1 MGTHVRIN
9 VMAGSGTAPTAG
21 SSAAAARLDDLRRL
35 RKRLLIG
42 GGALIT
48 VLVLL
53 AAIVSSIADVE
64 EFHGRERQSFMEARA
79 AMDYFL
85 FQRDRAYATVVNGND
100 VLWRDQRAV
109 LQHAGGP
116 LAERFQAQDQK
127 LLVRAEG
134 RTAVP
139 WLVLGLRDNPL
150 PPA

>member
-64 EFHGRERQSFMEARA
+64 EFHGRERQSFMEAR
-79 AMDYFL
+79 
-85 FQRDRAYATVVNGND
+85 DRKSVV
-100 VLWRDQRAV
+100 
-109 LQHAGGP
+109 
-116 LAERFQAQDQK
+116 
-127 LLVRAEG
+127 
-134 RTAVP
+134 
-139 WLVLGLRDNPL
+139 
-150 PPA
+150 

>member
-1 MGTHVRIN
+1 
-9 VMAGSGTAPTAG
+9 MAGSGTAPTAG

-64 EFHGRERQSFMEARA
+64 ELHGRERQSFMEARA

-100 VLWRDQRAV
+100 VLWRMSSAPIW
-109 LQHAGGP
+109 A
-116 LAERFQAQDQK
+116 
-127 LLVRAEG
+127 
-134 RTAVP
+134 
-139 WLVLGLRDNPL
+139 
-150 PPA
+150 